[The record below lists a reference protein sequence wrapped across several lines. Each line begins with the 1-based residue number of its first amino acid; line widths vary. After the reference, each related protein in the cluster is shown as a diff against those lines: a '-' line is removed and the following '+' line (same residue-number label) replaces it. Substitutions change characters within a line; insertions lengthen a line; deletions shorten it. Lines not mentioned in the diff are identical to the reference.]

1 MLLHLWQNLTLA
13 MKRQSSKRKEYEKD
27 LLFYLRYFKK
37 FSIASQNK
45 FQYEI
50 DKLIELLKEMD

>member
-1 MLLHLWQNLTLA
+1 MNKQ
-13 MKRQSSKRKEYEKD
+13 KSRRKEFEKD

-37 FSIASQNK
+37 FPPASQWK

-50 DKLIELLKEMD
+50 DRLIELLKEMD